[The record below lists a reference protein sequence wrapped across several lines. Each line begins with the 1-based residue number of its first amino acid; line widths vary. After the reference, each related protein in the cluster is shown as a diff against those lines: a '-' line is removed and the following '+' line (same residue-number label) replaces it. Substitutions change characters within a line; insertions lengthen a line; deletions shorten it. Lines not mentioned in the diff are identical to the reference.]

1 MHARVNSSSLAGRGN
16 LESENENLSS
26 KEESVPQ
33 EPDFKS
39 LLSQV
44 DKLESEL
51 ENERKK
57 NAEQISRMK
66 YLQADLI
73 NMQKQADRM
82 VSEAKTTIKLNWILE
97 IISIK
102 EDLDR
107 ALQSASLDSSVLID
121 GLKILA
127 SRIDNDLKAEEV
139 KAINVELGGKFDP
152 RIHEAVASQETD
164 DKPEG
169 SILSVIANGYTV
181 GGKVIKPALIEVS
194 RRKPPA
200 APKEIPV
207 EAPKEEIPVDAPKE
221 EISFDDP
228 PEKQL

>member
-1 MHARVNSSSLAGRGN
+1 

-82 VSEAKTTIKLNWILE
+82 VSEAKTNIKLNWILE

-107 ALQSASLDSSVLID
+107 ALLSASSNSAVLID
-121 GLKILA
+121 GLKLLA
-127 SRIDNDLKAEEV
+127 SRIDNDLKAEDVKTIGVEV
-139 KAINVELGGKFDP
+139 GGKFDP

-164 DKPEG
+164 DRPDG
-169 SILSVIANGYTV
+169 SILSVIANGYTI
-181 GGKVIKPALIEVS
+181 GGRVMKPALIEVS
-194 RRKPPA
+194 RRKPPV
-200 APKEIPV
+200 APKEVRVKTPKEGALV
-207 EAPKEEIPVDAPKE
+207 EAPKEEAPLDE
-221 EISFDDP
+221 P
-228 PEKQL
+228 PENDSDY

>member
-1 MHARVNSSSLAGRGN
+1 M
-16 LESENENLSS
+16 ESENENLSS
-26 KEESVPQ
+26 KEENASQ

-51 ENERKK
+51 ENERRK
-57 NAEQISRMK
+57 NAEQINRMK

-82 VSEAKTTIKLNWILE
+82 VTESKTIIKMNWILE

-107 ALQSASLDSSVLID
+107 ALQSASSDTSVLID
-121 GLKILA
+121 GLKLLA
-127 SRIDNDLKAEEV
+127 SRIDSDLKAEDV
-139 KAINVELGGKFDP
+139 KAINVELDTKFDP
-152 RIHEAVASQETD
+152 KIHEAIATQERD

-169 SILSVIANGYTV
+169 IILSVIANGYTV
-181 GGKVIKPALIEVS
+181 GGKVIKPALVEVS
-194 RRKPPA
+194 RKKPLPPA
-200 APKEIPV
+200 PKKILEDETSAATEETKVKGRKESEPNK
-207 EAPKEEIPVDAPKE
+207 PKEETPQDE
-221 EISFDDP
+221 TQEM
-228 PEKQL
+228 